1 MTELREERDAACVE
15 FNRDEECIRGED
27 FKSHG
32 KVGDVEFELG
42 QELKEVT
49 AKLSEERDAAVS
61 NLTEMKNAYEEKI
74 SNLTEKLDTFK
85 SNSNKELTDV
95 TAKLSEERD
104 AALSN
109 FTEMKTCIRGKD
121 FESHRDVGH
130 FQIKLRERGD

>member
-1 MTELREERDAACVE
+1 MLLYR
-15 FNRDEECIRGED
+15 FNRDKECIRGED

-32 KVGDVEFELG
+32 KVEMLNSNSDK
-42 QELKEVT
+42 ELKEVT

-95 TAKLSEERD
+95 TE
-104 AALSN
+104 
-109 FTEMKTCIRGKD
+109 T
-121 FESHRDVGH
+121 
-130 FQIKLRERGD
+130 Q